1 MKIFATYDRSGNI
14 VGIAIAAADVKD
26 GDFHLVAEP
35 GHHVSELE
43 VPSEGKKGRQE
54 LIANLIQNFRVKR
67 SSGSA
72 SLVKITPP
80 VLRRSKS
87 RA

>member
-1 MKIFATYDRSGNI
+1 MKVYATYDRSGNI
-14 VGIAIAAADVKD
+14 VGIAIAAAGVKA

-35 GHHVSELE
+35 GHRVSELE
-43 VPSEGKKGRQE
+43 VPNQGKKGRQE
-54 LIANLIQNFRVKR
+54 LIANLIKNFRVKP

-72 SLVKITPP
+72 SLLKITPP
-80 VLRRSKS
+80 VLPRSKS